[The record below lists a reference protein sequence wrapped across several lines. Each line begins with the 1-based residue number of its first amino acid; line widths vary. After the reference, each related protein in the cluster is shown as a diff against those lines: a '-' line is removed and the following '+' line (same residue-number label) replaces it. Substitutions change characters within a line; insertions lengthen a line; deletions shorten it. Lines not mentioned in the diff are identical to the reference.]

1 MPDTTS
7 PACSS
12 RAAGAGLRRARG
24 VVLRLAFDR
33 RGAALCGGV
42 LTAVCA
48 ALRIFDFAWES
59 RLSDG
64 AGWLLGATGVALLLT
79 AAGGRRPDWIDPAGR
94 QAGR

>member
-7 PACSS
+7 PACSGLP
-12 RAAGAGLRRARG
+12 RAALRRARG

-33 RGAALCGGV
+33 RGAALSGGV

-48 ALRIFDFAWES
+48 ALRVFDFAWES

-79 AAGGRRPDWIDPAGR
+79 AAGGRRADWIDPAGR